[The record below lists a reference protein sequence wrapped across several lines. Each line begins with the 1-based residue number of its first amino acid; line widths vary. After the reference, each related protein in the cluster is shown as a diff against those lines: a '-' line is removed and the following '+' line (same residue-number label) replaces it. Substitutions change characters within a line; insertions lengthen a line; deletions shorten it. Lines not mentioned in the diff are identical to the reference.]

1 MRKNFVLIIGLVLV
15 AVLLSAFIGGT
26 GLQTASVQTASA
38 QTVPT
43 ETPRTIN
50 VTGNGKT
57 YLTPDIVYI
66 NIGVHTENKDAAEA
80 VGSNNTQSQ
89 KVADALKKFKI
100 DPKDIQTTN
109 FSIYPQ
115 QQVDPNG
122 KVTGVTYMVDN
133 TVFVT
138 LRDISKIGEVIGAAV
153 DAGAN
158 SINSIQF
165 DAADRSKALS
175 EARKAA
181 VADALAQAK
190 ELASAAGVTLG
201 DIQTINSYGGQ
212 PMPVFDAKGY
222 GGGAAAAGSPV
233 PVSPGQLVLTLDVN
247 IVFEIK

>member
-1 MRKNFVLIIGLVLV
+1 MRKNLVLITGLVLV
-15 AVLLSAFIGGT
+15 AALLSAFIGGT
-26 GLQTASVQTASA
+26 GLQTANA
-38 QTVPT
+38 QATPT

-50 VTGNGKT
+50 VTGNGKA
-57 YLTPDIVYI
+57 YLTPDIAYI

-89 KVADALKKFKI
+89 KVADALKKFNI

-115 QQVDPNG
+115 QQTDPTG
-122 KVTGVTYMVDN
+122 KVTGVTYIVDN

-138 LRDISKIGEVIGAAV
+138 LRDISKLGDVIGAAV

-201 DIQTINSYGGQ
+201 DIQTINSYGSQ
-212 PMPVFDAKGY
+212 PMPMYDVKGV
-222 GGGAAAAGSPV
+222 GGAAAAGAPV

-247 IVFEIK
+247 VVFGIK

>member
-1 MRKNFVLIIGLVLV
+1 MSKKFIFISGLVLV
-15 AVLLSAFIGGT
+15 AALLSAFIGGT
-26 GLQTASVQTASA
+26 GLQTASA
-38 QTVPT
+38 QATPT
-43 ETPRTIN
+43 ETPRTLN
-50 VTGNGKT
+50 VTGNGKA
-57 YLTPDIVYI
+57 YLTPDIAYI

-89 KVADALKKFKI
+89 KVADALKKFNI

-115 QQVDPNG
+115 QQTDPTG
-122 KVTGVTYMVDN
+122 KVTGVTYIVDN

-138 LRDISKIGEVIGAAV
+138 LRDISKLGDVIGAAV

-181 VADALAQAK
+181 VADALAQAR

-201 DIQTINSYGGQ
+201 DIQTINSYGSQ
-212 PMPVFDAKGY
+212 PMPVYDVKGV
-222 GGGAAAAGSPV
+222 GGAMAAGAPV

-247 IVFEIK
+247 VVFEIR

>member
-1 MRKNFVLIIGLVLV
+1 MRKNLVLITGLVLV
-15 AVLLSAFIGGT
+15 AALLSAFIGGT
-26 GLQTASVQTASA
+26 GLQTANA
-38 QTVPT
+38 QATPT

-50 VTGNGKT
+50 VTGNGKA
-57 YLTPDIVYI
+57 YLTPDIAYI

-89 KVADALKKFKI
+89 KVADALKKFNI

-222 GGGAAAAGSPV
+222 GGGVAAAGSPV

-247 IVFEIK
+247 IVFEIR

>member
-1 MRKNFVLIIGLVLV
+1 MRKNFILITGLVLV
-15 AVLLSAFIGGT
+15 AALLSAFIGGT
-26 GLQTASVQTASA
+26 GLQTANA
-38 QTVPT
+38 QATPT

-50 VTGNGKT
+50 VTGNGKA
-57 YLTPDIVYI
+57 YLTPDIAYI

-89 KVADALKKFKI
+89 KVADALKKFNI

-222 GGGAAAAGSPV
+222 GGGGAAAAGAPV

-247 IVFEIK
+247 IVFEIR

>member
-1 MRKNFVLIIGLVLV
+1 MRKNFVLIISLVLV
-15 AVLLSAFIGGT
+15 AVLLSAFIGRT
-26 GLQTASVQTASA
+26 GLQTASVQTALA
-38 QTVPT
+38 QASPT

-50 VTGNGKT
+50 VTGNGKA
-57 YLTPDIVYI
+57 YLTPDIAYI

-89 KVADALKKFKI
+89 KVADALKKFNI

-115 QQVDPNG
+115 QQMDPSG
-122 KVTGVTYMVDN
+122 KVTGVTYVVDN

-138 LRDISKIGEVIGAAV
+138 LRDISKLGDVIGAAV

-201 DIQTINSYGGQ
+201 DIQTINSYGSQ
-212 PMPVFDAKGY
+212 PMPMYDVKGV
-222 GGGAAAAGSPV
+222 GGAAAAGAPV

-247 IVFEIK
+247 VVFEIR

>member
-1 MRKNFVLIIGLVLV
+1 MSKKYILITGLVLA
-15 AVLLSAFIGGT
+15 AVLLSAFIGGV
-26 GLQTASVQTASA
+26 GLQTASA
-38 QTVPT
+38 QATPT

-50 VTGNGKT
+50 VTGNGKA
-57 YLTPDIVYI
+57 YLTPDIAYI
-66 NIGVHTENKDAAEA
+66 NIGVHTENANAAEA

-89 KVADALKKFKI
+89 KVADALKKFNI

-115 QQVDPNG
+115 QQMDPSG
-122 KVTGVTYMVDN
+122 KVTGVTYIVDN

-138 LRDISKIGEVIGAAV
+138 LRDISKLGDVIGAAV

-165 DAADRSKALS
+165 DAADRSEALS

-181 VADALAQAK
+181 VADALAQAR

-201 DIQTINSYGGQ
+201 DIQQINSISGT
-212 PMPVFDAKGY
+212 PMPVYDVKGV
-222 GGGAAAAGSPV
+222 GGATAAGAPV

-247 IVFEIK
+247 VVFEIR

>member
-1 MRKNFVLIIGLVLV
+1 MRNKFIIIIGLVLV
-15 AVLLSAFIGGT
+15 AALLSAFVGGT
-26 GLQTASVQTASA
+26 GLQTASAQTA
-38 QTVPT
+38 PT

-66 NIGVHTENKDAAEA
+66 NIGVHTENADAAEA
-80 VGSNNTQSQ
+80 VGSNNTRSQ
-89 KVADALKKFKI
+89 KVADALKKFDI

-138 LRDISKIGEVIGAAV
+138 LRDISKIGDVIGAAV

-158 SINSIQF
+158 AINSIQF

-181 VADALAQAK
+181 VADALSQAK

-222 GGGAAAAGSPV
+222 GGGAAMAGAAV

>member
-1 MRKNFVLIIGLVLV
+1 MRNKFIIITGLVLV
-15 AVLLSAFIGGT
+15 VALLSAVVGGT
-26 GLQTASVQTASA
+26 GSQTASA
-38 QTVPT
+38 QTAPT

-66 NIGVHTENKDAAEA
+66 NIGVHTENANAAEA
-80 VGSNNTQSQ
+80 VGSNNTRSQ
-89 KVADALKKFKI
+89 KVADALKKFNI

-133 TVFVT
+133 TVYVT
-138 LRDISKIGEVIGAAV
+138 LRDISKIGAVIGAAV

-158 SINSIQF
+158 AINSIQY

-181 VADALAQAK
+181 VADALSQAK

-222 GGGAAAAGSPV
+222 GGGAAIAGAPV